1 MVKISLEVSWLTL
14 RCKRDRGIL
23 LHYILIMAGKGV
35 GFNLRDP
42 IGTLK
47 YNGIK
52 TKAKNGIRVGSRSNG
67 FNIIQYYSIQHFCC
81 TMLKEMAKQIKHCF
95 PHLRAKET

>member
-1 MVKISLEVSWLTL
+1 LNIIGNNKQMVKISSEVSWLTL

-23 LHYILIMAGKGV
+23 PHYILIMAGKGV

-42 IGTLK
+42 IGALK

-52 TKAKNGIRVGSRSNG
+52 TKAKTALG
-67 FNIIQYYSIQHFCC
+67 
-81 TMLKEMAKQIKHCF
+81 
-95 PHLRAKET
+95 